1 MAKGD
6 TKMIYDQEEDILSLS
21 KGRKVKAS
29 IDIGDFIIDIDTNG
43 FVSGIEVQNASKNLN
58 IAEEQLSELQRAQM
72 TVNYKPHYVYIHLL
86 MQFKQ
91 KEQSI
96 AIPLTVNIGQR
107 RVRTE
112 KTSFAA

>member
-1 MAKGD
+1 
-6 TKMIYDQEEDILSLS
+6 
-21 KGRKVKAS
+21 
-29 IDIGDFIIDIDTNG
+29 
-43 FVSGIEVQNASKNLN
+43 
-58 IAEEQLSELQRAQM
+58 M
-72 TVNYKPHYVYIHLL
+72 TVNYKPHYVYILLL